1 MPDANLSDSK
11 RKGTP
16 GISEVLLG
24 QSIKKPRLD
33 MASASSVASSAS
45 PASSSRYLQQLEI
58 MIKFATKNFD
68 FFYSAGSE
76 GVNEESVRRYVSRK
90 PMTTTELL
98 QKFKHKKTGLT
109 SDQLVHHIA
118 QILKKINPVKQTIKG
133 KMYLS
138 IKG

>member
-45 PASSSRYLQQLEI
+45 AASSSRYLHPLETI
-58 MIKFATKNFD
+58 IKFFQYKIYCFTALVAK
-68 FFYSAGSE
+68 
-76 GVNEESVRRYVSRK
+76 
-90 PMTTTELL
+90 ELMKSL
-98 QKFKHKKTGLT
+98 
-109 SDQLVHHIA
+109 
-118 QILKKINPVKQTIKG
+118 
-133 KMYLS
+133 
-138 IKG
+138 